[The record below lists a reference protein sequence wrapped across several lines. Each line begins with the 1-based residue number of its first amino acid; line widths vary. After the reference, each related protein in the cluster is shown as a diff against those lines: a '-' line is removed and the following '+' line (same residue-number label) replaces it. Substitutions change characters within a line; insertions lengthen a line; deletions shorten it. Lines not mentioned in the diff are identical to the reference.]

1 MVLVTLLF
9 IAIVLQFSAA
19 IIAMRLTRTTKFNAA
34 WILITIALVLMCMMM
49 LNVFVK
55 VASKRYG
62 IDLVLRIPED
72 IWAWLNLATSMCF
85 AVGVFLIKKLLT
97 YISNREESKRKNEER
112 VLSAIIQAEEAQRL
126 EFAKEI
132 HDGLGPLLST
142 AKLSISAIATRTNDD
157 QLTREIVKN
166 AEQAITLSIA
176 SIKNIS
182 NNLSPHILNNF
193 GVVRALTNFINRLR
207 PVTQTRVIFDT
218 NLTGERFSSEVEVVI
233 YRVVCELI
241 HNVIKHSGAKLMIIA
256 INYHKDML
264 TIEVKDDG
272 KGFDTEFRSEG
283 MGLSNISSRVSYIKG
298 DITIQSKD
306 GSGTQV
312 TIRIPI
318 IL

>member
-1 MVLVTLLF
+1 MVLVILLF

-34 WILITIALVLMCMMM
+34 WILITIALVFMCMMM
-49 LNVFVK
+49 LNAFVK
-55 VASKRYG
+55 VTGTHYG
-62 IDLVLRIPED
+62 IDFVLHIPAD
-72 IWAWLNLATSMCF
+72 VWAWLNLATSMCF
-85 AVGVFLIKKLLT
+85 AVGVLLIKKLLT

-126 EFAKEI
+126 AFAKEI

-193 GVVRALTNFINRLR
+193 GFVRALTNFINRLR
-207 PVTQTRVIFDT
+207 PVTQTRIVFDT
-218 NLTGERFSSEVEVVI
+218 NLTDERFSSEVEVVI

-241 HNVIKHSGAKLMIIA
+241 NNVIKHSGAKLTIIA
-256 INYHKDML
+256 INYQKDML